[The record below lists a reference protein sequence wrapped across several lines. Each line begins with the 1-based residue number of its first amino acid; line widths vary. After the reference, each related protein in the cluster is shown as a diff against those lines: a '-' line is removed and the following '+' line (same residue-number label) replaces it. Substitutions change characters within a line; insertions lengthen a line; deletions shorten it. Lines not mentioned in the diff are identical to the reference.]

1 MFERLKGV
9 LGHSAFWLAACSIIL
24 NLAPYVSTELAGYPE
39 TMRWIRIATA
49 AAWVIYLY
57 LGGKLPEPAPP
68 GLLQRPEESRKLCS
82 SKPCKGRDEH
92 GRFTK

>member
-9 LGHSAFWLAACSIIL
+9 LVHSAFWLAACSIIL

-39 TMRWIRIATA
+39 AMRWIRIATA

-68 GLLQRPEESRKLCS
+68 GLLQRPDAPPKVCSGNAPSKRK
-82 SKPCKGRDEH
+82 
-92 GRFTK
+92 